1 VVGRDE
7 HEGHVI
13 GRQADQEIHMARR
26 KKGTVGIIGL
36 GIMGG
41 AFAENLH
48 AAGWRV
54 IGYDVD
60 GSRRRA
66 LARKGIVIAADAGDV
81 AQQAPTIILSL
92 PKPAALAS
100 TVATIVDAKVPRR
113 VVIEASTFTL
123 EDKAAA
129 EAALRKAGH
138 VLLDCPVSGTG
149 FQARVKDLVIYASGG
164 SAELKKLRPLFA
176 DFSRD
181 LHDLGAFG
189 NGSKM
194 KFIANLLVAI
204 HNVASAEA
212 LVLGMKAGLP
222 PELIYEKI
230 RAGAGNS
237 EIFRLRA
244 PMMVKGRYDKPTM
257 KVAIWQ
263 KDMEVI
269 GDFAR
274 TLGAPTPLFSATLPI
289 YAAAMSTGYAMQDT
303 ASTCAVLEAMAGV
316 KRGKGKAR
324 RGRKRAS

>member
-1 VVGRDE
+1 
-7 HEGHVI
+7 
-13 GRQADQEIHMARR
+13 MAKKRR
-26 KKGTVGIIGL
+26 GAVGIIGL

-60 GSRRRA
+60 ASRRRA
-66 LARKGIVIAADAGDV
+66 LARKGVVIAADAGDV
-81 AQQAPTIILSL
+81 ARQAPTIILSL

-100 TVATIVDAKVPRR
+100 TVAAIVDAKVPRR
-113 VVIEASTFTL
+113 VVIEASTFKL

-149 FQARVKDLVIYASGG
+149 FQAKVKDLVIYASGG

-244 PMMVKGRYDKPTM
+244 PMMVKGRYDDPTM
-257 KVAIWQ
+257 KVSIWQ

-324 RGRKRAS
+324 RGRKRTR